1 MGTKDLE
8 IARRFRQLIERNV
21 TPCAVLMFGSRARG
35 TASEDS
41 DLDVLVS
48 VERSTREIEKFI
60 SDCAWEAGFPENVVV
75 VPVVV
80 EQQRLE
86 RGHLSESA
94 FIRNVLREGV
104 RV

>member
-21 TPCAVLMFGSRARG
+21 TPRAVLLFGSRARG

-48 VERSTREIEKFI
+48 VERNTREIEKFI
-60 SDCAWEAGFPENVVV
+60 SDCAWEAGFPEDVVV

-86 RGHLSESA
+86 HGPLSESA
-94 FIRNVLREGV
+94 FIRNVMREGV